1 MRKQLTP
8 AQRLIVAAD
17 FMPEP
22 PNGRNW
28 AHGMIMDLAKKLKG
42 TGVTVKLNA
51 DLRTWGSGVID
62 EIHSCSLNFFAD
74 LKLIDIGETLKR
86 DGLYLSEYNPEMV
99 TVMCVAGEAAMKTLK
114 TALPRTE
121 VLGVTV
127 LTSLTDTDTIKM
139 FIGTIQQGVLR
150 FAKLAQEAGIDGLIS
165 SPKEAEILRGVIG
178 DDMTLNTPGIR
189 PNWTIVKKDDQ
200 NAKRVMTP
208 ADAIRAGADRIVV
221 GRPIIQAANPY
232 DAAMR
237 TIDEIASAC
246 A

>member
-1 MRKQLTP
+1 MQKQLTP

-17 FMPEP
+17 FVPEP

-28 AHGMIMDLAKKLKG
+28 AHGMIMDLAKRLRG
-42 TGVTVKLNA
+42 TGITIKLNA

-62 EIHSCSLNFFAD
+62 EIHVCDLNFFAD
-74 LKLIDIGETLKR
+74 LKLIDIPETLKR
-86 DGLYLSEYNPEMV
+86 DGKYLFEFKPEMV
-99 TVMCVAGEAAMKTLK
+99 TVMCAAGEASMKALK
-114 TALPRTE
+114 TALPDSE
-121 VLGVTV
+121 VLGVTI
-127 LTSLTDTDTIKM
+127 LTNLTDADTQTI
-139 FIGTIQQGVLR
+139 FGCSIQQGVLR
-150 FAKLAQEAGIDGLIS
+150 FANMAKRAGIDGLIS
-165 SPKEAEILRGVIG
+165 SPKEATILRTLVG

-189 PNWTIVKKDDQ
+189 PNCTIVKKDDQ

-221 GRPIIQAANPY
+221 GRPIIQADNPY
-232 DAAMR
+232 DATMR